1 MEERGMTRRVFS
13 VRRLAAWVFVTL
25 LLAGCAQMPGGTSDS
40 ERLSNAIAID
50 DAGFIE
56 DAVRS
61 GRLGVNQRISAP
73 GYLEGAPLI
82 LIAAK
87 YGALNTL
94 RFLISAGA
102 NVNAQ
107 AMTGETALMLASYF
121 SGEERS
127 SERHERAVRMLV
139 EAGASLENP
148 PGYYTALAYAAYQGH
163 LRIVRYLIERGARV
177 DADADNGTA
186 YVNTPLMM
194 AAMQG
199 HRDTALWLLRAGAN
213 PRIRIHRGHTASE
226 LAMKNNHA
234 NVLGLLRCAE
244 RLAPGESFALR
255 CER

>member
-1 MEERGMTRRVFS
+1 MIRRLFS
-13 VRRLAAWVFVTL
+13 GRRLATWLSLSL
-25 LLAGCAQMPGGTSDS
+25 LVAGCAQMPGGTSDS
-40 ERLSNAIAID
+40 SRIYNAIAID
-50 DAGFIE
+50 DVAFIQ

-61 GRLGVNQRISAP
+61 GRLGVNQQISAP

-87 YGALNTL
+87 YAALNTL
-94 RFLISAGA
+94 RLLISAGA

-107 AMTGETALMLASYF
+107 APTGETALMLASYF
-121 SGEERS
+121 SGEDRS
-127 SERHERAVRMLV
+127 NERHERAVRMLV
-139 EAGASLENP
+139 EAGAGLENS

-163 LRIVRYLIERGARV
+163 LRIVRFLLERGARV

-213 PRIRIHRGHTASE
+213 PRTRIHLGHTASE

-234 NVLGLLRCAE
+234 NVLQLLRCAE